1 MPEICARPI
10 KPLRRS
16 VFWLGGL
23 ITPTL
28 KVVRSNRIGHTTPHR
43 KNCGGGF
50 LSLLRITECLRNGHR
65 LYRDHS
71 FTAIAPIIPISIK
84 KVFTYLIYHCI
95 I

>member
-1 MPEICARPI
+1 MPEICATPI
-10 KPLRRS
+10 KPLRRRA
-16 VFWLGGL
+16 FRLDGL

-50 LSLLRITECLRNGHR
+50 LSLQRITECLRNGHQ

-71 FTAIAPIIPISIK
+71 FTYISPIIPISTK

>member
-1 MPEICARPI
+1 MASDAMCRAFESHRAY
-10 KPLRRS
+10 
-16 VFWLGGL
+16 
-23 ITPTL
+23 
-28 KVVRSNRIGHTTPHR
+28 HPHR

-50 LSLLRITECLRNGHR
+50 LSLQRITECLRNGHR

-71 FTAIAPIIPISIK
+71 FTHISPIIPMSIK